1 MASMVFKMQRS
12 SVEPKNITVSFNAD
26 KFERIAANFGLFREE
41 FLNSLDRA
49 ERNIRD
55 GKVKKIKSLASLRK

>member
-26 KFERIAANFGLFREE
+26 KFERVAASFGLFREE